1 MEYTKDYFS
10 PCEVASVLYN
20 LSEPNY
26 EDPDLTADDINT
38 ALGQLESA
46 LYVLKANAENDM
58 NYEYYRTLWNCLQEI
73 CDRNT
78 SYIIRVTAI
87 D

>member
-1 MEYTKDYFS
+1 MANIKEYYAPS
-10 PCEVASVLYN
+10 EVANVLFN
-20 LSEPNY
+20 LAEPDY
-26 EDPDLTADDINT
+26 TDPDITAEDIET
-38 ALGQLESA
+38 AVKDLENV
-46 LYVLKANAENDM
+46 LYVLKAHAQNSM